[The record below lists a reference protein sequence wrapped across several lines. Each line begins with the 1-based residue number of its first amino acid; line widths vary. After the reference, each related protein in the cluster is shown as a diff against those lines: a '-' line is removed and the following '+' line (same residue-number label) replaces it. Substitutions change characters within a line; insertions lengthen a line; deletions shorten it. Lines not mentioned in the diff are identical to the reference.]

1 MIRTQVS
8 LTSEEFHGLQRRAA
22 QQGVSMA
29 SLVRQAVDA
38 VLAGE
43 PSESGRQRA
52 LKVVGTFSSGR
63 AAVSVDHDAEL
74 DHIILT

>member
-1 MIRTQVS
+1 
-8 LTSEEFHGLQRRAA
+8 
-22 QQGVSMA
+22 MA

-38 VLAGE
+38 VLAGQ